1 MQPTHLFVFLHL
13 WGFFPHV
20 FHFIEMKNSKI
31 IIFEISLLL
40 LIIIVVVM
48 HNNIMPVESP
58 ETDTCVSKTLLN
70 PCHEEF
76 SLCLISDQV
85 RYFLFQLSKLVL
97 FISF

>member
-1 MQPTHLFVFLHL
+1 
-13 WGFFPHV
+13 
-20 FHFIEMKNSKI
+20 
-31 IIFEISLLL
+31 
-40 LIIIVVVM
+40 M
-48 HNNIMPVESP
+48 HNNIMSVESP
-58 ETDTCVSKTLLN
+58 EIDTCVSKTLLN

>member
-1 MQPTHLFVFLHL
+1 
-13 WGFFPHV
+13 
-20 FHFIEMKNSKI
+20 MKNSKI
-31 IIFEISLLL
+31 IIFEILILLVV
-40 LIIIVVVM
+40 VVVM
-48 HNNIMPVESP
+48 HNNIMSVESP